1 MFRYRHRERRLRSR
15 IGERQLHRN
24 VTSLPDGVQEII
36 YSIYSL
42 GIKARNLAR
51 SRIKRWA
58 FFFKRR
64 QLRRSGV
71 RHGGM
76 LDLDVGWAIDRY
88 LWEVEV
94 EDDEI

>member
-15 IGERQLHRN
+15 VGERQLHRN

-36 YSIYSL
+36 YSIYSV

-71 RHGGM
+71 PHPY
-76 LDLDVGWAIDRY
+76 LNVGWAFDRY

-94 EDDEI
+94 EDD